1 MTIYNHLQKL
11 LGVDI
16 EYYQNII
23 GKFII
28 YEKSGI
34 VKEYELDTNILIFE
48 GEYSKGKRNGFGK
61 QFYDNDN
68 LRFEGK
74 YINGKRN

>member
-34 VKEYELDTNILIFE
+34 
-48 GEYSKGKRNGFGK
+48 EYSKGKRNGFGK

-68 LRFEGK
+68 LRFKGK